1 MKHLS
6 VLSLITAI
14 VISLILGSC
23 KEDKLEIQQAYEFTL
38 THMPIPTE
46 VEKNETVEIPCNL
59 VSEGN
64 YQEAKYTI
72 RYFQNQ
78 GVGNLAFANQ
88 KPFEPNDT
96 YALQQKEFYLYYTA
110 LSGGQHQ
117 FDVYV
122 EDNFGQMQK
131 VSFEFDVKEE

>member
-1 MKHLS
+1 
-6 VLSLITAI
+6 
-14 VISLILGSC
+14 
-23 KEDKLEIQQAYEFTL
+23 
-38 THMPIPTE
+38 MPIPTE
-46 VEKNETVEIPCNL
+46 VEKNETVEIRCNL

-96 YALQQKEFYLYYTA
+96 Y
-110 LSGGQHQ
+110 
-117 FDVYV
+117 
-122 EDNFGQMQK
+122 QMQK